1 MIRDL
6 VHQSATM
13 RTNNNLKINDDH
25 KLSDRIKEKPLA
37 VTASTLRGESEQRN
51 FHAILDSAEVHYDSA
66 WRLDNTL
73 FSALVG
79 LIKVQ
84 INKNRYERA
93 FSIFQTETTEMGWDL
108 KNVVFFQTL
117 ENTEFGHDNEVI
129 NKRMDF
135 LYDLFSHLAANQR
148 AGNEQLTYAALRLLR
163 LSDEY
168 EYSPEPALL
177 TNLIAGIEESLQ
189 KNPDPDISLV
199 LGSHFLRKGSADTLR
214 AIKHFDRIDDGGQD
228 TLRQRGTSYD
238 LSLVADLLLQSYGQT
253 YHAKAAEYLKSAL
266 EFNPQ
271 SASARTLLGQYYY
284 KYEDYERA
292 YTQFKKAANVNP
304 SKEIFHDL
312 GLSRQQ
318 LKDWP
323 GAETFYLKALKDD
336 PSNKDYL
343 EHLANIYYNLNRNE
357 DAISVYDRILLIEP
371 ENEDA
376 LHLKQSASKLGQVEG
391 SLQNITS
398 VARIMAS

>member
-1 MIRDL
+1 MNRERARLDSLARAKNHFLLAEKFLAAYSKGSSSPKAIDDMIRDL

-135 LYDLFSHLAANQR
+135 LYDLFSHLAA
-148 AGNEQLTYAALRLLR
+148 
-163 LSDEY
+163 
-168 EYSPEPALL
+168 
-177 TNLIAGIEESLQ
+177 
-189 KNPDPDISLV
+189 
-199 LGSHFLRKGSADTLR
+199 
-214 AIKHFDRIDDGGQD
+214 
-228 TLRQRGTSYD
+228 
-238 LSLVADLLLQSYGQT
+238 
-253 YHAKAAEYLKSAL
+253 
-266 EFNPQ
+266 
-271 SASARTLLGQYYY
+271 
-284 KYEDYERA
+284 
-292 YTQFKKAANVNP
+292 
-304 SKEIFHDL
+304 
-312 GLSRQQ
+312 
-318 LKDWP
+318 
-323 GAETFYLKALKDD
+323 
-336 PSNKDYL
+336 
-343 EHLANIYYNLNRNE
+343 
-357 DAISVYDRILLIEP
+357 
-371 ENEDA
+371 
-376 LHLKQSASKLGQVEG
+376 
-391 SLQNITS
+391 
-398 VARIMAS
+398 